1 MPHGFY
7 VQELNIIDKCNRL
20 SLMSWL
26 CCVVFR
32 IGLIVMLRVSVLCSC
47 RVLLCVVK
55 HPFRAM
61 CYPVN
66 VYCDRDIS
74 CMVIVTYHVL
84 ISVLL
89 VSYVVSIQ
97 CRLISV
103 RFTSI
108 DKTSNSCLHCCFCFR
123 PRLLGLIE
131 VQLLRRNP

>member
-1 MPHGFY
+1 M
-7 VQELNIIDKCNRL
+7 R
-20 SLMSWL
+20 S
-26 CCVVFR
+26 
-32 IGLIVMLRVSVLCSC
+32 
-47 RVLLCVVK
+47 K

-66 VYCDRDIS
+66 LYCDCDIS

-97 CRLISV
+97 YRLISV

-108 DKTSNSCLHCCFCFR
+108 DKTSNSCLRCCFCFKPR
-123 PRLLGLIE
+123 PM
-131 VQLLRRNP
+131 V